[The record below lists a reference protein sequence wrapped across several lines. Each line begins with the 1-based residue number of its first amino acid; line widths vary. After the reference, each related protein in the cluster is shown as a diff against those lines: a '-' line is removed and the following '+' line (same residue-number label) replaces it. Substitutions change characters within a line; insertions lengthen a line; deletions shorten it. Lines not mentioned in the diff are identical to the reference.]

1 MSPSLV
7 TEEEVQSVP
16 GHLEDEGSDK
26 VLAREGED
34 KHNLGMGTPQVL
46 QGLGTQQSIS
56 LTMTRLEK
64 VAARANGLDDL

>member
-34 KHNLGMGTPQVL
+34 KHNLGMG
-46 QGLGTQQSIS
+46 S
-56 LTMTRLEK
+56 LKSFKGWEHNNPSLWQWQ
-64 VAARANGLDDL
+64 D